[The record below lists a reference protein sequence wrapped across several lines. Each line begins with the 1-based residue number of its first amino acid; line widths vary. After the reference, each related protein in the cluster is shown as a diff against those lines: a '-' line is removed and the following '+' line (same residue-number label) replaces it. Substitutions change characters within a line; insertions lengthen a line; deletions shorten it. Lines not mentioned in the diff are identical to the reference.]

1 MKLLAQAPDLS
12 GGASNQ
18 SGVVPGRAFHAGAS
32 ARERAAP
39 TKETRG
45 GRGPLVFD
53 PPEEKVV
60 KKEIKE
66 IKVAAVQT
74 PNLTQGRPSSP
85 GGGLKIDLSSR
96 GAGKGEE
103 LVSGGDRSG
112 AAGIGNRRRQT
123 ETAWARWPSEP
134 GQTDE
139 DARIVGPDQALHY
152 PPRAPSARASRVT
165 WTCSSWSTSPALRSR
180 SPFSRKIRKGMA
192 FGAAA
197 IEAVRRLRFQPAI
210 IQKNPV
216 RRSGQAQGQ
225 FRTM

>member
-1 MKLLAQAPDLS
+1 MKLLAKLPIFLAALLINLALYLAVPFMQALLRQNALLQQKKPE
-12 GGASNQ
+12 A
-18 SGVVPGRAFHAGAS
+18 V
-32 ARERAAP
+32 ER
-39 TKETRG
+39 
-45 GRGPLVFD
+45 PLVFD

-85 GGGLKIDLSSR
+85 GGGLKIDLSP
-96 GAGKGEE
+96 AGGEGEE

-112 AAGIGNRRRQT
+112 LLGSGTGGGNGNGMG
-123 ETAWARWPSEP
+123 AMVYEP

-139 DARIVGPDQALHY
+139 DARIVGPDQAPHY
-152 PPRAPSARASRVT
+152 PPRAEREGVT
-165 WTCSSWSTSPALRSR
+165 GYVDVLFVVNESGFAEQISVLKEDPE
-180 SPFSRKIRKGMA
+180 GYG

-216 RRSGQAQGQ
+216 RQKVKRRVNFEQ
-225 FRTM
+225 